1 MSQADADIAKAMHA
15 RETLQRHLK
24 SDESGEQRLER
35 FVRLQQAAF
44 ELLRSSPE
52 GYQHF
57 LKRNTRSRRVQVI
70 DGKWIPLATD
80 RPSAET

>member
-1 MSQADADIAKAMHA
+1 MSQADAEIAKAMQA
-15 RETLQRHLK
+15 RANLQRHLTL
-24 SDESGEQRLER
+24 DESGEQRLER

-57 LKRNTRSRRVQVI
+57 LKRNMRLRRIQVI
-70 DGKWIPLATD
+70 DGKWKPVATD
-80 RPSAET
+80 RPSAES